1 MQVHKAE
8 QKKYAHPNTHCLT
21 FIRMTSRNLK
31 KTPGL
36 VLIIIDTIAFIGL
49 GNLFLKALE
58 KIMKGSIGT
67 RQDKRFLSCF
77 KLTFTP
83 TSC

>member
-1 MQVHKAE
+1 
-8 QKKYAHPNTHCLT
+8 
-21 FIRMTSRNLK
+21 MTSRNLK

-58 KIMKGSIGT
+58 KIHRKEVFPMNHLTTDLIVGT
-67 RQDKRFLSCF
+67 RQDK
-77 KLTFTP
+77 
-83 TSC
+83 